1 MKRHVYSFFFFG
13 AGRSLESGAYSTT
26 IIFLKKKEKKRDGYK
41 GNYNHSLFKLNKIIL
56 WLCSNVISFFK

>member
-1 MKRHVYSFFFFG
+1 MKRHVYLFFFFG

-26 IIFLKKKEKKRDGYK
+26 IIFLKKKKKRDGYK

-56 WLCSNVISFFK
+56 WLCSNVISFLK

>member
-1 MKRHVYSFFFFG
+1 MKRHVSLFFFG

-26 IIFLKKKEKKRDGYK
+26 IIFLKKKKKKKRDGYK

-56 WLCSNVISFFK
+56 WLCFNVISFFK